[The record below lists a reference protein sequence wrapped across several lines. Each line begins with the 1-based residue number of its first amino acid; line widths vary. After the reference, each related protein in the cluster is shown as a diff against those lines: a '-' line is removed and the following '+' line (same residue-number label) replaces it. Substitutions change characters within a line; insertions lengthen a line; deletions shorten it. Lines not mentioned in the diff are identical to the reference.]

1 MKNQKLRIIGGSLRS
16 RLIQFPSGNDTLR
29 PTADRIRETLFNWL
43 SDHIIGS
50 NCLDAF
56 AGSGALGIEAL
67 SRGAKHVTFIE
78 KSKAHHQALKNN
90 LSQLE
95 LKNQNCLY
103 GDTTK
108 VLTQLNQAYD
118 IIFLDPP
125 FSLNILPKLI
135 DLIVQGSL
143 LTKNALVYFEQDKNA
158 ELSFLDE
165 YSNLEMIKHKTTSNV
180 QYGLLQKI

>member
-16 RLIQFPSGNDTLR
+16 RLIQFPSGNETLR

-56 AGSGALGIEAL
+56 SGSGALGIEAL

-78 KSKAHHQALKNN
+78 KSRTHYQALKNN
-90 LSQLE
+90 LNQLG

-125 FSLNILPKLI
+125 FDLNIFPKLI
-135 DLIVQGSL
+135 DLINSHNL
-143 LTKNALVYFEQDKNA
+143 LTTNGLIYFEQDKKVD
-158 ELSFLDE
+158 LSFLDE
-165 YSNLEMIKHKTTSNV
+165 HSNLEMIKHKKTGNV
-180 QYGLLQKI
+180 QYGLLQKV